1 MAEKENIKLKKIT
14 TYIEDDYQTAY
25 AKARRELGP
34 NLVIVEKKEIK
45 VGGFMGILAKNKI
58 KVTYG
63 VEDVQISLSAPKNKQ
78 ENKDILE
85 LLQKMGYDGKKDGS
99 NKKEFNLMEN
109 ENEGVKLEI
118 KGNYSPYR
126 NKKAED
132 KPKNIVEK
140 KSETVSEI
148 NEKNSSVS
156 SKENK
161 AAILDSNEI
170 EKIKESLKKEIT
182 EELKKEITG
191 VVSEEFIVEEFDI
204 EEKLREKDVDKNL
217 AKKIKKYIETK
228 GYNKNNY
235 ESGLKEYFIENIK
248 VSGGFNSKFVMF
260 IGPTGVGKTTSSAKI
275 VANKWREEHDVGFI
289 TADTYRLEAVS
300 QLKAYANIMKV
311 PVEVIKKPEELPTVM
326 EKFKEKDFV
335 IIDTAGRSP
344 KNKEQME
351 ELKNY
356 LKSIGITI
364 EVCLVLSSTA
374 KLSVMYETIDKFSY
388 IGFNSIIFTKIDE
401 TNNTGSILSV
411 CDKYNLPVSYI
422 TTGQRVPGDIEVAT
436 KERLAEIFF
445 KEL

>member
-1 MAEKENIKLKKIT
+1 M
-14 TYIEDDYQTAY
+14 
-25 AKARRELGP
+25 
-34 NLVIVEKKEIK
+34 VIVEKKEIK
-45 VGGFMGILAKNKI
+45 VGGFMGIMAKNKI

-63 VEDVQISLSAPKNKQ
+63 VEDVNLSLSAPKKKQ

-85 LLQKMGYDGKKDGS
+85 LLQKMGYDGKKDSS
-99 NKKEFNLMEN
+99 NKKEFSFMDN

-126 NKKAED
+126 NKKNED
-132 KPKNIVEK
+132 KPKVVEEK
-140 KSETVSEI
+140 KFEI
-148 NEKNSSVS
+148 ENEKNEKNEKNNSDS

-161 AAILDSNEI
+161 TTILDINEI

-191 VVSEEFIVEEFDI
+191 VNAEEFVVEEFDI

-217 AKKIKKYIETK
+217 AKKIKKYIEEK

-235 ESGLKEYFIENIK
+235 ELGLKEYFMENIK

-311 PVEVIKKPEELPTVM
+311 PVEVIKKPEELPTVI

-374 KLSVMYETIDKFSY
+374 KLSVLYETIDKFSY

-411 CDKYNLPVSYI
+411 CNKYNLPVSYI

-436 KERLAEIFF
+436 KDRLAEIFF

>member
-45 VGGFMGILAKNKI
+45 VGGFLGIMAKNKI

-63 VEDVQISLSAPKNKQ
+63 VEDVATSFSNSKNKQ

-85 LLQKMGYDGKKDGS
+85 LLQKMGYDGKKEAG

-109 ENEGVKLEI
+109 EGEGVKLEI
-118 KGNYSPYR
+118 KGNYTPYR
-126 NKKAED
+126 NKTGEE
-132 KPKNIVEK
+132 KPKSLEDK
-140 KSETVSEI
+140 KSEILTEMA
-148 NEKNSSVS
+148 EKNSSEDSKVNVS
-156 SKENK
+156 K
-161 AAILDSNEI
+161 ILESNEI

-182 EELKKEITG
+182 EELKREITG
-191 VVSEEFIVEEFDI
+191 VNAEEFVVEEFDI

-436 KERLAEIFF
+436 RERLAEIFF